1 MAWLD
6 GATLRASGEAAFV
19 IEYGEA
25 IDQAV
30 GRRVAALCAALDAAA
45 PEGFVEAV
53 PTFRSLL
60 ILFDPDVT
68 SREAILAALPPEGE
82 AAAAG
87 GARWIVPASFD
98 PQVAEDLDEAAT
110 NLGLPPDA
118 VRERLAASRY
128 QVGMYG
134 FAPGYAYLSGIDQS
148 LTLPRREKPRPPIPA
163 GSIIMAA
170 GMAVLAS
177 VSMPT
182 GWYVVG
188 RTALTLFDPEAEPMV
203 PFAVGD
209 RLTFEPVSAAELERL
224 AARADGGMRPD
235 AS

>member
-6 GATLRASGEAAFV
+6 GATLRPSGEAAFV
-19 IEYGEA
+19 IEYGEE

-30 GRRVAALCAALDAAA
+30 GQRVAGLYAAISAAA

-60 ILFDPDVT
+60 VLFDPDVT
-68 SREAILAALPPEGE
+68 SKDAILAALPEE
-82 AAAAG
+82 SADAAAATTE
-87 GARWIVPASFD
+87 WIVPACFD
-98 PQVAEDLDEAAT
+98 ADVAEDLEEAAR
-110 NLGLPPDA
+110 NLDLPPDT
-118 VRERLAASRY
+118 VRERLAASHY
-128 QVGMYG
+128 QIGMYG
-134 FAPGYAYLSGIDQS
+134 FAPGYAYMSGIDQT
-148 LTLPRREKPRPPIPA
+148 LTLPRRQKPRPPIPA

-170 GMAVLAS
+170 GMAVLCS

-188 RTALTLFDPEAEPMV
+188 RTALTLFDPDRDPMV

-209 RLTFEPVSAAELERL
+209 RLTFEPVSREELERL
-224 AARADGGMRPD
+224 AREGNGLRRA
-235 AS
+235 S

>member
-1 MAWLD
+1 MSWLE
-6 GATLRASGEAAFV
+6 GATIRPSGEAAFV

-30 GRRVAALCAALDAAA
+30 GRRVAALFAALEAAA

-60 ILFDPDVT
+60 VLFDPDVT
-68 SREAILAALPPEGE
+68 TRDAILEALPEEG
-82 AAAAG
+82 AG
-87 GARWIVPASFD
+87 AGTTSAEWIVPACFEATC
-98 PQVAEDLDEAAT
+98 AEDLDEAAR
-110 NLGLPPDA
+110 GLDMPPDT

-134 FAPGYAYLSGIDQS
+134 FAPGYAYLSGIDQT
-148 LTLPRREKPRPPIPA
+148 LTLPRRQKPRPPIPA
-163 GSIIMAA
+163 GSIIIAA

-188 RTALTLFDPEAEPMV
+188 RTALTLFDKDADPMV

-209 RLTFEPVSAAELERL
+209 RLTFEPVCAAELERL
-224 AARADGGMRPD
+224 TRDGGGLKRAD
-235 AS
+235 A